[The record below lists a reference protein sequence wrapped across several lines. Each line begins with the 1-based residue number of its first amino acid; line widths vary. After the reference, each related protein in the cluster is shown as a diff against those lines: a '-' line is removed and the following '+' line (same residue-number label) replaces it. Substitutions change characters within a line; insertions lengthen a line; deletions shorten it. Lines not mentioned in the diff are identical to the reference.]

1 MYLKISLSDY
11 FSVFNSRTKGWLWT
25 RAPSVVLVGAFV
37 VATAASTWLSVYWPF
52 GNGMKGIEWSL
63 AGYCWLYVMFWAILQ
78 DAAKVLTYAALQ
90 SAGWVES
97 VDVIDE
103 EALKKSRAELDAV
116 AVA

>member
-1 MYLKISLSDY
+1 
-11 FSVFNSRTKGWLWT
+11 
-25 RAPSVVLVGAFV
+25 VVLVGAFV

>member
-1 MYLKISLSDY
+1 
-11 FSVFNSRTKGWLWT
+11 
-25 RAPSVVLVGAFV
+25 
-37 VATAASTWLSVYWPF
+37 
-52 GNGMKGIEWSL
+52 
-63 AGYCWLYVMFWAILQ
+63 LQ

>member
-25 RAPSVVLVGAFV
+25 RAPSRCSSAPSSSPPRRPLAPCAAVRERDEGHRV
-37 VATAASTWLSVYWPF
+37 VARGVL
-52 GNGMKGIEWSL
+52 L
-63 AGYCWLYVMFWAILQ
+63 AVRHVLGRNP
-78 DAAKVLTYAALQ
+78 DAAKVATYAALQ

-103 EALKKSRAELDAV
+103 EALKRSRAELDNV